1 MKAHEWIIALSVTV
15 AAFGADTTY
24 KGYLSDKMCA
34 SAGKGMVD
42 GADLKNKPE
51 DHTVA
56 CEVACAKS
64 GYGLI
69 MKDGATYK
77 FVPFSGKGN
86 ELASSL
92 LKNTTRTKD
101 MYVEVTGYM
110 KQGSIDVKG
119 MKETNILNQCDLS
132 I

>member
-1 MKAHEWIIALSVTV
+1 MKVLGMMIALSVTV

-24 KGYLSDKMCA
+24 KGYLSDKACA
-34 SAGKGMVD
+34 KTGKGAMD
-42 GADLKNKPE
+42 GADLKHSPG

-64 GYGLI
+64 GYGLM

-86 ELASSL
+86 KLASSL
-92 LKNTTRTKD
+92 LKSTTRTKD

-110 KQGSIDVKG
+110 KKGTIDVEG
-119 MKETNILNQCDLS
+119 MKEAS
-132 I
+132 M